1 MLWKTTN
8 RPTNTDMVTTIKI
21 GLFIAIYS
29 ASILRRRK
37 MAKPTVLIKKYKRM
51 HKTTGANSARF
62 SGAPARCNASYV
74 KPHGKMAKIM
84 LSILYPFAVIG
95 FFMSKA
101 TIHGITPCQ
110 HIEIISLKYAT
121 KTTPRQH
128 YTNCMGSKQVK
139 KMNLDI

>member
-1 MLWKTTN
+1 MLWETTN
-8 RPTNTDMVTTIKI
+8 RPTNTDMATAIKT
-21 GLFIAIYS
+21 GLFIADYP
-29 ASILRRRK
+29 ASIFRRRK
-37 MAKPTVLIKKYKRM
+37 MAKPTVLTKKYKRT
-51 HKTTGANSARF
+51 HKTSGANSARF

-95 FFMSKA
+95 FLMRKA

-110 HIEIISLKYAT
+110 HIERIILKYAT
-121 KTTPRQH
+121 KTTSRQY
-128 YTNCMGSKQVK
+128 YTNCTECKQVK